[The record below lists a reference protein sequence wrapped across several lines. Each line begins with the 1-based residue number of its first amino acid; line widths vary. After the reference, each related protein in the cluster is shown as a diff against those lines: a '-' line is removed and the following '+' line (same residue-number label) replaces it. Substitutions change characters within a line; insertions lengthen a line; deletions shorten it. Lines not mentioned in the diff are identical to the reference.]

1 MRTVAQISDLHF
13 GGHDARAVDALVTSL
28 NQCRPDLVVVSGDFT
43 QRARRAE
50 FGEARAF
57 LDRIASPK
65 LVVPGNHDVPLY
77 DVVGRF
83 LSPFVKF
90 NRYVSPAGLPNSLFV
105 DDEIAV
111 FGLNTARS
119 LTQKNGRV
127 SLLQVAQIRNVF
139 AQIPPHVIKVLVTHH
154 PLSSPIDAAPVALA
168 GRSSLAL
175 EAIVSLRVHL
185 LLSGH
190 HHRSTSGAPAEINAG
205 GSILVVHAGTATS
218 TRTRGGEDNSYNL
231 LAIEQGRLSLIIL
244 AWSGEDGFKEKARTA
259 YSYNEHSWRR
269 EPPTV
274 AV

>member
-1 MRTVAQISDLHF
+1 ML
-13 GGHDARAVDALVTSL
+13 
-28 NQCRPDLVVVSGDFT
+28 
-43 QRARRAE
+43 
-50 FGEARAF
+50 
-57 LDRIASPK
+57 
-65 LVVPGNHDVPLY
+65 
-77 DVVGRF
+77 
-83 LSPFVKF
+83 FVKF
-90 NRYVSPAGLPNSLFV
+90 NRYVSPAGLPNSLFI

-127 SLLQVAQIRNVF
+127 SPLQVAQICNVF

-190 HHRSTSGAPAEINAG
+190 HHRATSGTPAEINAG
-205 GSILVVHAGTATS
+205 GLFSSFTGTATS

-244 AWSGEDGFKEKARTA
+244 AWSGEDGFKEKTRTA

-269 EPPTV
+269 EPATCSRLTRRYSST
-274 AV
+274 AL